1 MPLNHHIGAGQ
12 KNLNIKRKKQAE
24 FIVSADLSPELLI
37 GFGCYNEKAKDKL
50 ISFGVNEEKI
60 KIITQAYY

>member
-1 MPLNHHIGAGQ
+1 
-12 KNLNIKRKKQAE
+12 LNIKRKKQAE